1 MADLGYS
8 CKRKVES
15 LLASADARIIRPIKS
30 VQYAPTKGR
39 WFVACGDGRIDKM
52 SPDEAIRFSSGV
64 ILAFR
69 LNGKAT
75 DVIESWSAGIRWPGG
90 WSLHFHLDPERFDWP
105 NHPKVHYQFTC
116 PESNTIVSTPPYAN
130 LRPPADVG
138 AIEWIEWAISIMA

>member
-1 MADLGYS
+1 MASEPLKASNSPCFTQWDAYQS
-8 CKRKVES
+8 RKS
-15 LLASADARIIRPIKS
+15 PTDSAEEA
-30 VQYAPTKGR
+30 
-39 WFVACGDGRIDKM
+39 DKM
-52 SPDEAIRFSSGV
+52 SSDKAIQFKSGV

-90 WSLHFHLDPERFDWP
+90 WSLHFHLDPEHFDWP

-116 PESNTIVSTPPYAN
+116 PDSSTIVSTPPYAN

-138 AIEWIEWAISIMA
+138 AIEWIEWALSMMA